1 MWITLKVGR
10 NCEGMEVGGGCIL
23 RCRSYSASSPEGSDH
38 TSACF
43 CICTPRKFSCRQVI
57 LHVCV
62 HVLSRLSHIQLC
74 NPVDRGQPG
83 SSVHGILQ
91 ARILDWVA
99 MLSSRGSSPPRDVYF
114 IHMHKRKCYFLKK
127 NCQCMAKT
135 TTICK
140 VISLQ
145 LIKINEK

>member
-10 NCEGMEVGGGCIL
+10 NCEGMKVGGGCIL

-43 CICTPRKFSCRQVI
+43 CIRPPHAFSCRQVI

-62 HVLSRLSHIQLC
+62 RVLSCLSRIQLC
-74 NPVDRGQPG
+74 NPEDRGQSG

-99 MLSSRGSSPPRDVYF
+99 MLSSRGSSPPRGVYF
-114 IHMHKRKCYFLKK
+114 IHMHKRKCYLKK